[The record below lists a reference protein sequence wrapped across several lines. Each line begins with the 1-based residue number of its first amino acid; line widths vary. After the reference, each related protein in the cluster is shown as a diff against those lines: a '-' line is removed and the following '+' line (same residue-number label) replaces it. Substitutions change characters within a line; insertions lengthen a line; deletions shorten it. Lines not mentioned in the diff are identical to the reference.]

1 MLSAAS
7 ELFMEAPL
15 GFSGIVKA
23 DDEILQ
29 SEWLRLWARWL
40 LGLTLKARPPG
51 SLLLS
56 LLCRTAEVELQK
68 GLDWDQ
74 QTQGIG
80 TLCTPGFSHD

>member
-1 MLSAAS
+1 MPASAPEPAVSCAFAPYWLEHVLFAAS

-40 LGLTLKARPPG
+40 LELTLKARPPG
-51 SLLLS
+51 SLLL
-56 LLCRTAEVELQK
+56 
-68 GLDWDQ
+68 
-74 QTQGIG
+74 
-80 TLCTPGFSHD
+80 